1 MHISQ
6 RALRSFVICFAIL
19 MLLPV
24 AGTAIVGTGIVT
36 LPLFFF
42 TNTGALSCKPGNLW
56 FGKVMVGGSNVL
68 SARLSNTGTSNI
80 TISSVSVT
88 GAGYSLSGLSF
99 PMTLGPGNSAQ
110 FQVIFAPLVQGR
122 VDGSI
127 GFTSSASSSTLYV
140 SLHGTGASTGVLSAS
155 PSSINFG
162 TAGNNVTQ
170 LAALTNTGTASVTV
184 QQISASG
191 SGFAVSHAALPWT
204 LASGQSA
211 TFSISFTPTAGS
223 TSSGSVSIVS
233 NAYDSTL
240 SIPLTGAGASAGI
253 LSANPTSNSFGSV
266 QVGSSASQYQS
277 VTNSGGSNVNISQAN
292 VSGSGFSISGLSL
305 PITLTAGQ
313 SYTFSTAFS
322 PKSSG
327 TASGSIVIVSDASNS
342 NLSIALSGTAT
353 ASGQLLLSPA
363 ALDFGNITV
372 GQNKSLTATLSA
384 SGSSVTVSSASTSNP
399 EFSLS
404 GVSFPLAL
412 AAGQSTPVSVTFTP
426 QSSGTASGSIS
437 FSSNALTNPTIE
449 TLTGAGV
456 TAPQHQVQLS
466 WGASTS
472 TGVTGYNVYRGSV
485 SGGPYNKINPALV
498 VGTTYSDSSVQ
509 AGKTYFYVTTA
520 LNGSGTESAYSNQV
534 QAVVPSP

>member
-305 PITLTAGQ
+305 PITLTPGQ
-313 SYTFSTAFS
+313 SYTFSTVFA
-322 PKSSG
+322 PTSSG
-327 TASGSIVIVSDASNS
+327 TASGSIAIVSDASNS
-342 NLSIALSGTAT
+342 SLTIALSGTAT
-353 ASGQLLLSPA
+353 ASGQLLLSPTT
-363 ALDFGNITV
+363 LDFGSITV
-372 GQNKSLTATLSA
+372 GQNKSLTATLGA

-399 EFSLS
+399 EFSLN
-404 GVSFPLAL
+404 GVSFPMAL
-412 AAGQSTPVSVTFTP
+412 AAGQSAPVSVTFTP

-437 FSSNALTNPTIE
+437 FSSNASATLVVE
-449 TLTGAGV
+449 ALTGTGV
-456 TAPQHQVQLS
+456 AQHQVQLS
-466 WGASTS
+466 WGASS
-472 TGVTGYNVYRGSV
+472 SSGVTGYNVYRGGV
-485 SGGPYNKINPALV
+485 SGGPYTKINSALV

-534 QAVVPSP
+534 QATVPSP

>member
-305 PITLTAGQ
+305 PITLTPGQ

-353 ASGQLLLSPA
+353 ASGQLLLSPTT
-363 ALDFGNITV
+363 LDFGSITV

-412 AAGQSTPVSVTFTP
+412 AAGQSAPVSVTFTP

-437 FSSNALTNPTIE
+437 FSSNALTTPVVE
-449 TLTGAGV
+449 ALTGTGV
-456 TAPQHQVQLS
+456 AQHQVQLS
-466 WGASTS
+466 WGASS
-472 TGVTGYNVYRGSV
+472 SSGVTGYNVYRGGV
-485 SGGPYNKINPALV
+485 SGGPYTKINSALI

-520 LNGSGTESAYSNQV
+520 LNGSGTESAYSNEV
-534 QAVVPSP
+534 QATVPSP

>member
-1 MHISQ
+1 
-6 RALRSFVICFAIL
+6 

-292 VSGSGFSISGLSL
+292 VSGSGFSISGLNL
-305 PITLTAGQ
+305 PITLTPGQ
-313 SYTFSTAFS
+313 SYTFSTVFA
-322 PKSSG
+322 PTSSG
-327 TASGSIVIVSDASNS
+327 TASGSIAIVSDASNS
-342 NLSIALSGTAT
+342 SLTIALSGTAT
-353 ASGQLLLSPA
+353 ASGQLLLSPTT
-363 ALDFGNITV
+363 LDFGSITV
-372 GQNKSLTATLSA
+372 GQNKSLTATLGA

-412 AAGQSTPVSVTFTP
+412 AAGQSAPVSVTFTP

>member
-1 MHISQ
+1 
-6 RALRSFVICFAIL
+6 
-19 MLLPV
+19 
-24 AGTAIVGTGIVT
+24 
-36 LPLFFF
+36 
-42 TNTGALSCKPGNLW
+42 NLW
-56 FGKVMVGGSNVL
+56 FAKVKVGASNAL

-184 QQISASG
+184 QRISASG

-305 PITLTAGQ
+305 PITLTPGQ
-313 SYTFSTAFS
+313 SYTFSTVFA
-322 PKSSG
+322 PTSSG
-327 TASGSIVIVSDASNS
+327 TASGSIAIVSDASNS
-342 NLSIALSGTAT
+342 NLTIALSGSAT

-363 ALDFGNITV
+363 TLDFGSFTV
-372 GQNKSLTATLSA
+372 GKNKSLTLRSA
-384 SGSSVTVSSASTSNP
+384 QAAPASQFHRQAPAIQSSV
-399 EFSLS
+399 
-404 GVSFPLAL
+404 
-412 AAGQSTPVSVTFTP
+412 
-426 QSSGTASGSIS
+426 
-437 FSSNALTNPTIE
+437 
-449 TLTGAGV
+449 
-456 TAPQHQVQLS
+456 
-466 WGASTS
+466 
-472 TGVTGYNVYRGSV
+472 
-485 SGGPYNKINPALV
+485 
-498 VGTTYSDSSVQ
+498 
-509 AGKTYFYVTTA
+509 
-520 LNGSGTESAYSNQV
+520 
-534 QAVVPSP
+534 

>member
-68 SARLSNTGTSNI
+68 SARLSNTGTSSI

-88 GAGYSLSGLSF
+88 GGGYSLSGLSF

-191 SGFAVSHAALPWT
+191 SGFAVSHAALPNE
-204 LASGQSA
+204 Q
-211 TFSISFTPTAGS
+211 
-223 TSSGSVSIVS
+223 
-233 NAYDSTL
+233 
-240 SIPLTGAGASAGI
+240 
-253 LSANPTSNSFGSV
+253 
-266 QVGSSASQYQS
+266 
-277 VTNSGGSNVNISQAN
+277 
-292 VSGSGFSISGLSL
+292 
-305 PITLTAGQ
+305 
-313 SYTFSTAFS
+313 
-322 PKSSG
+322 
-327 TASGSIVIVSDASNS
+327 
-342 NLSIALSGTAT
+342 
-353 ASGQLLLSPA
+353 
-363 ALDFGNITV
+363 
-372 GQNKSLTATLSA
+372 
-384 SGSSVTVSSASTSNP
+384 
-399 EFSLS
+399 
-404 GVSFPLAL
+404 
-412 AAGQSTPVSVTFTP
+412 
-426 QSSGTASGSIS
+426 
-437 FSSNALTNPTIE
+437 
-449 TLTGAGV
+449 
-456 TAPQHQVQLS
+456 
-466 WGASTS
+466 
-472 TGVTGYNVYRGSV
+472 
-485 SGGPYNKINPALV
+485 
-498 VGTTYSDSSVQ
+498 
-509 AGKTYFYVTTA
+509 
-520 LNGSGTESAYSNQV
+520 
-534 QAVVPSP
+534 